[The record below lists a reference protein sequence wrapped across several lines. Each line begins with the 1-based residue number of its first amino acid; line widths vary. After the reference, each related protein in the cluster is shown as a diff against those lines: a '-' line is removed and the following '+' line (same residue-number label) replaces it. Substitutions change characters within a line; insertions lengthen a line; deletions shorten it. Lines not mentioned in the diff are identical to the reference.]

1 MKICF
6 EVNFPFDLIEPVNPG
21 IKGADVLQKVHS
33 PTGQECGT
41 LVWESKNTK
50 NWNDKWISK
59 LKDDQRQIKAA
70 AAILVSVVL
79 PDVISHFGS
88 VEGVWVTDFHSAV
101 GVATILRES
110 LIQVSVARHAAEGKN
125 EKMEMLYSYLS
136 GTDFKQRV
144 EPIVKSFIAMRD
156 DLEREKRA
164 MESAWSKREKQIQ
177 KVVRSVAG
185 MYGDMQGIIG
195 GTLPKIDYLELPPP
209 SAEE

>member
-1 MKICF
+1 MSSLNLKICF
-6 EVNFPFDLIEPVNPG
+6 EFNFPFDLIEPVNPG

-144 EPIVKSFIAMRD
+144 EPIVSVQKCDGHCCLISSYVVFFAPVAASR
-156 DLEREKRA
+156 
-164 MESAWSKREKQIQ
+164 SAIQ
-177 KVVRSVAG
+177 TLMTDCRVTPNRSASRSIS
-185 MYGDMQGIIG
+185 Q
-195 GTLPKIDYLELPPP
+195 
-209 SAEE
+209 